1 MTGSKW
7 RTDGN
12 RIRVQVGDEPSDDD
26 DLIGIMFTPDQARQA
41 VDGVNAVK
49 LVPVDESEDE

>member
-1 MTGSKW
+1 
-7 RTDGN
+7 
-12 RIRVQVGDEPSDDD
+12 
-26 DLIGIMFTPDQARQA
+26 MFTPDQARQA